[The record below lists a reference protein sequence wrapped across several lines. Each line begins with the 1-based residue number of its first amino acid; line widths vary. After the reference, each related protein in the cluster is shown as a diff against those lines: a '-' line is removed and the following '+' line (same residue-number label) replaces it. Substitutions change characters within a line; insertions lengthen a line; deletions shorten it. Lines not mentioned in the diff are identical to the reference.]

1 MLLFRYSFKSYC
13 SAGSCW
19 KSLRKIKSQFPILS
33 GNNKTTTLLQL
44 FEIEK
49 NSWQTFRITYFF
61 HQVYKRKLFLQL
73 PEFQFFDVLLCLHT
87 ADHLT
92 SPCLWLNTT
101 AKQKWNKNVF
111 VYDFSRRNLSSFV
124 TSKKSQ
130 NIGMWN
136 INVIKMWNNGSISN
150 NFMY

>member
-1 MLLFRYSFKSYC
+1 MADFCCCCRGRVLVTHFGLK
-13 SAGSCW
+13 
-19 KSLRKIKSQFPILS
+19 KPQKTTQFPILS

-61 HQVYKRKLFLQL
+61 HEVYKRKLFLQL

-92 SPCLWLNTT
+92 SPCASLTKYHRNEQNRRETRTT
-101 AKQKWNKNVF
+101 CLF
-111 VYDFSRRNLSSFV
+111 MI
-124 TSKKSQ
+124 SQ
-130 NIGMWN
+130 GGICRLL
-136 INVIKMWNNGSISN
+136 
-150 NFMY
+150 